1 MTETITIGGLTLE
14 FLHSKDDTEGS
25 LDAFRMTVQPG
36 GRMPVPQFHESW
48 DETVYGLDGTL
59 TFTLDGQETTLPP
72 GASLFIRRGTV
83 HGFSNPSGAPATCLS
98 ILPPGVLGPS
108 YFREL
113 AALVATG
120 APDPARVKEI
130 MLRHRLIPVPDAA

>member
-14 FLHSKDDTEGS
+14 FLHSKDDTGGS
-25 LDAFRMTVQPG
+25 LDAFRMTVQPNA
-36 GRMPVPQFHESW
+36 RVPVPHYHETW

-59 TFTLDGQETTLPP
+59 TFTVDGQETALPP

-98 ILPPGVLGPS
+98 ILTPGVLGPS

-120 APDPARVKEI
+120 APDPARLKEI

>member
-36 GRMPVPQFHESW
+36 GRMPVPHFHESW

-59 TFTLDGQETTLPP
+59 TFTLDGQETALPP

-98 ILPPGVLGPS
+98 ILTPGVLGPS

-113 AALVATG
+113 AVLVATG